1 MKILKRMII
10 VVCILLL
17 VFLIMLG
24 IIGNY
29 LYNYAIAANTSKA
42 EVFQK
47 NSETEKVGKDN
58 LTEQE
63 IYETWVTENSNDTS
77 YL

>member
-47 NSETEKVGKDN
+47 NSETECLQYFAYQMKQVKRK
-58 LTEQE
+58 
-63 IYETWVTENSNDTS
+63 ISF
-77 YL
+77 